1 MGEKWAH
8 APVYCALAQ
17 VRHNPVW
24 QLVDYVPKIQDAL
37 RQIGYPDA
45 RTDVNSLVHLPI
57 PSSEPG
63 APLAPP
69 RIEQV
74 ARLVCA
80 DRDRTHVCLVNPDR
94 FTYCT
99 TEYETF
105 ETFRNDFLAGLA
117 AVEAALNLEYVDQ
130 VSLRY
135 LDAVVPPNGES
146 GLSEYLVPQVMGLTP
161 HITDRVT
168 IRRAE
173 CVIQFQ
179 TEQRIEVIA
188 RTRIQAGPVALPPDL
203 KSLAIKVADRFSTI
217 NTVHAVL
224 DTDALYQERQS
235 FDTETLHTLMQEL
248 RNAVGIAFDATV
260 TPAALAAWRK

>member
-1 MGEKWAH
+1 MGQKWAH

-24 QLVDYVPKIQDAL
+24 QLADYVPRLQDTL

-45 RTDVNSLVHLPI
+45 RTEATTLVQLP
-57 PSSEPG
+57 PPPSEPG
-63 APLAPP
+63 AAPAPP

-80 DRDRTHVCLVNPDR
+80 DRERTHVCFVNPDR

-105 ETFRNDFLAGLA
+105 ERFRDDFLAGLA
-117 AVEAALNLEYVDQ
+117 PVVAALKLEYVEQ
-130 VSLRY
+130 VSMRY
-135 LDAVVPPNGES
+135 LDAVVPPNGEAS
-146 GLSEYLVPQVMGLTP
+146 LSEYLVPEVLGLTP
-161 HITDRVT
+161 RITDRVT

-179 TEQRIEVIA
+179 TEDRLEVIA
-188 RTRIQAGPVALPPDL
+188 RTWIQAGPITLPPDL
-203 KSLAIKVADRFSTI
+203 QPIAVKIPDRFSAV
-217 NTVHAVL
+217 NAVHAVL
-224 DTDALYQERQS
+224 DTDAHYEERQS
-235 FDTETLHTLMQEL
+235 FDGEALRTLMQKL
-248 RNAVGIAFDATV
+248 RNAVEIAFNATV
-260 TPAALAAWRK
+260 TPAALSAWRE

>member
-1 MGEKWAH
+1 MGEKCAH

-24 QLVDYVPKIQDAL
+24 QLADYIPKLQDAL

-45 RTDVNSLVHLPI
+45 RTEATALVHFP
-57 PSSEPG
+57 PPPSEPG
-63 APLAPP
+63 AALAPP

-105 ETFRNDFLAGLA
+105 ESFRDDFLAGLA
-117 AVEAALNLEYVDQ
+117 PVVAALNLEYVDQ

-135 LDAVVPPNGES
+135 LDAVVPPNGEAA
-146 GLSEYLVPQVMGLTP
+146 LSEYLVPEVLGLAP

-179 TEQRIEVIA
+179 TEERIEVIA
-188 RTRIQAGPVALPPDL
+188 RARIQAGPVALPPDL
-203 KSLAIKVADRFSTI
+203 LSLAVKIPDRFSAV
-217 NTVHAVL
+217 NAVHAVL
-224 DTDALYQERQS
+224 DTDAHHQERQS
-235 FDTETLHTLMQEL
+235 FDGEALRTLMQKL
-248 RNAVGIAFDATV
+248 RNAVEIAFNATV
-260 TPAALAAWRK
+260 TPAAVSAWRE

>member
-1 MGEKWAH
+1 MDEKWTH

-24 QLVDYVPKIQDAL
+24 QLADYIPKIQDAL
-37 RQIGYPDA
+37 RQIGFPDA
-45 RTDVNSLVHLPI
+45 RTEATALVQFPLP
-57 PSSEPG
+57 PTEPG

-105 ETFRNDFLAGLA
+105 ERFQDDFLAGLA
-117 AVEAALNLEYVDQ
+117 PVVGALKLEYVDQ
-130 VSLRY
+130 VSMRY
-135 LDAVVPPNGES
+135 LDAVVPPNGEA
-146 GLSEYLVPQVMGLTP
+146 GLSEYLVPEVLGLTP

-179 TEQRIEVIA
+179 AEERIEVIA
-188 RTRIQAGPVALPPDL
+188 RTRIQAGPVVLPPDL
-203 KSLAIKVADRFSTI
+203 QPLAVKIPDRFSAV
-217 NTVHAVL
+217 NAVHAVL
-224 DTDALYQERQS
+224 DTDAHYQERQS
-235 FDTETLHTLMQEL
+235 FDDETLRTLMKKL
-248 RNAVGIAFDATV
+248 RNAVGIAFNATV
-260 TPAALAAWRK
+260 TPAALAAWRE

>member
-1 MGEKWAH
+1 MGHKWAH

-24 QLVDYVPKIQDAL
+24 QLADYIPKIQDAL
-37 RQIGYPDA
+37 RQIGYSDP
-45 RTDVNSLVHLPI
+45 RTEATALVQFPLP
-57 PSSEPG
+57 PTEPG

-105 ETFRNDFLAGLA
+105 ERFQDDFLAGLA
-117 AVEAALNLEYVDQ
+117 PVVTALKLEYVDQ
-130 VSLRY
+130 VSVRY
-135 LDAVVPPNGES
+135 LDAVVPPNGEP
-146 GLSEYLVPQVMGLTP
+146 GLSDYLVPEVLGLTP

-179 TEQRIEVIA
+179 TEERIEVIA
-188 RTRIQAGPVALPPDL
+188 RTRIQAGPVVLPPDL
-203 KSLAIKVADRFSTI
+203 QSIAVKIPDRFSAV
-217 NTVHAVL
+217 NAVHAVL
-224 DTDALYQERQS
+224 DTDAHYQERQS
-235 FDTETLHTLMQEL
+235 FDGETLRTLMKKL
-248 RNAVGIAFDATV
+248 RNAVGVAFNATV
-260 TPAALAAWRK
+260 TPAALAAWRE